1 MRWRGQPLTLAAVRR
16 AAGCY
21 CAAAIHATGKR
32 EPLEDLTDGAA
43 RSRSIEESGNDISGR
58 QVWTELA

>member
-1 MRWRGQPLTLAAVRR
+1 MAAVGR

-32 EPLEDLTDGAA
+32 GKIWKIPLTAPPFAVDRGA
-43 RSRSIEESGNDISGR
+43 
-58 QVWTELA
+58 